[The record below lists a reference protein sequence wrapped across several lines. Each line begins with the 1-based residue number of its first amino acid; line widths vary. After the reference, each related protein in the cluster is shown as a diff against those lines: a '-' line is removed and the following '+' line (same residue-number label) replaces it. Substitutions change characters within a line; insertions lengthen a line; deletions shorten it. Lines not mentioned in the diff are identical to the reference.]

1 MNQTDQV
8 WLENRVSAAISDDFY
23 LDRDEEKRIKE
34 ESSAKGMLIND
45 IELVIRLELDKYGAV
60 SERILLIELDKLL
73 HQFTDD
79 DKELDS
85 KEERDT
91 LNKVSRPAPGKKMG
105 LDPRI
110 AEEYVSSFCK
120 VNGVRRNTDVKKW
133 GIPVTVV
140 ATLTI
145 GAIVAFGGINLLTK
159 PQVETVTKTV
169 IETKVVEANKII
181 LNDQDKVE
189 IDDQLRRAEQFIEKA
204 QYTDPPEKSAKASLD
219 QIKQIDPNGQ
229 YRGDEVKNLY
239 SKIVEHYVGL
249 AEKSVQVGDK
259 SNAIKWLDRAK
270 LMNTD
275 REVIVEKEKELG
287 LISTT
292 EQ

>member
-1 MNQTDQV
+1 
-8 WLENRVSAAISDDFY
+8 
-23 LDRDEEKRIKE
+23 
-34 ESSAKGMLIND
+34 
-45 IELVIRLELDKYGAV
+45 
-60 SERILLIELDKLL
+60 
-73 HQFTDD
+73 
-79 DKELDS
+79 
-85 KEERDT
+85 
-91 LNKVSRPAPGKKMG
+91 MG

-133 GIPVTVV
+133 GVPVAVIS
-140 ATLTI
+140 TLTI
-145 GAIVAFGGINLLTK
+145 GAILAFGGINLLTK
-159 PQVETVTKTV
+159 PDVETVTKTV

-204 QYTDPPEKSAKASLD
+204 QYTEPPEKSAKASLD

-229 YRGDEVKNLY
+229 YRGAEVKNLY
-239 SKIVEHYVGL
+239 SKIVEHYISL
-249 AEKSVQVGDK
+249 AVKSVQVGDK
-259 SNAIKWLDRAK
+259 SNATKWLDRAK

-287 LISTT
+287 LVATT

>member
-34 ESSAKGMLIND
+34 EGSAKGILIND
-45 IELVIRLELDKYGAV
+45 IELIIRLELDKYGAV
-60 SERILLIELDKLL
+60 CERILIVELDKLL

-79 DKELDS
+79 DHTLDK
-85 KEERDT
+85 KEEKDT
-91 LNKVSRPAPGKKMG
+91 LAKVSKPAPGKKMG

-120 VNGVRRNTDVKKW
+120 VNGVTRTSDGKKL
-133 GIPVTVV
+133 GSLFERVV
-140 ATLTI
+140 LWI
-145 GAIVAFGGINLLTK
+145 VVLAIVAYGGYYFLIK
-159 PQVETVTKTV
+159 SQVETV

-181 LNDQDKVE
+181 LNDQDRVE

-229 YRGDEVKNLY
+229 YRGVEVKNLY
-239 SKIVEHYVGL
+239 SKIVEHYINL
-249 AEKSVQVGDK
+249 AVKSVQVGDK
-259 SNAIKWLDRAK
+259 SNATKWLDRAK

-275 REVIVEKEKELG
+275 REVIMEKEKELG
-287 LISTT
+287 LTANT